1 MEIYR
6 SILHNRKRK
15 KETSVVKYTRT
26 AEVENRRQ
34 LKRYL
39 LSAAVEMVRRRSATA
54 CSLLACSLLA
64 SAKALSA
71 FFALPSAAF
80 CDFSAFALAAAATS

>member
-1 MEIYR
+1 M
-6 SILHNRKRK
+6 HNRQRK
-15 KETSVVKYTRT
+15 KETSVIKYTKIV
-26 AEVENRRQ
+26 EIENRRQ
-34 LKRYL
+34 IGRYL